1 MSVRFLMKW
10 SNQTGGHS
18 IIMNIQWQSVF
29 TIYVSWFVIKEMP
42 FSLSSLRTGLW
53 WIRVSQQCQA
63 QPGCPHWVGYETH
76 KLSLQNMKFL
86 SHHTP
91 PAPAALLSQD
101 EHFYNSA
108 SASDSWWAKVKRSC
122 VCGDVSVFDW
132 WLGANYVECL
142 PNNYLN

>member
-42 FSLSSLRTGLW
+42 FSLSSLGTGLW

-63 QPGCPHWVGYETH
+63 APTELVTRPINYHCKIWNSYHITLHQHQQHFSARMNIFITQHQLQILDEPRWRRREAVFVEMFQCLTDGWELIM
-76 KLSLQNMKFL
+76 LS
-86 SHHTP
+86 
-91 PAPAALLSQD
+91 
-101 EHFYNSA
+101 
-108 SASDSWWAKVKRSC
+108 
-122 VCGDVSVFDW
+122 VCQIII
-132 WLGANYVECL
+132 
-142 PNNYLN
+142 

>member
-42 FSLSSLRTGLW
+42 FSLSSLGTGLW

-63 QPGCPHWVGYETH
+63 APTELVTRPINYHCKIRNSY
-76 KLSLQNMKFL
+76 
-86 SHHTP
+86 HTP

-108 SASDSWWAKVKRSC
+108 SASDSWWAKVKTKRSC